1 VARLTSR
8 FDPRSV
14 RLVDR
19 VQQRRPT
26 SQEYFDRS
34 LLALLQTIHGFS
46 TTKPFRVRHL
56 RWPHIKG
63 QPTCCLPANGL

>member
-8 FDPRSV
+8 FDTRSV
-14 RLVDR
+14 RLVHR

-26 SQEYFDRS
+26 SQEYFDHA
-34 LLALLQTIHGFS
+34 LFALLRTTHGFS

-56 RWPHIKG
+56 RWLYIKG
-63 QPTCCLPANGL
+63 QPTCCFPANGL